1 MSSSFIFRP
10 LKKEDYET
18 ICKWWKWWRWP
29 VLPKDALP
37 QDGTGGFM
45 VEKNNTPIVC
55 GFVYMTNSKI
65 CLLEWIVSNP
75 EYREND
81 RKDAIEFLVSNAEKF
96 CKGLGKKYIF
106 SIGRSKTLMNIH
118 DKLGWSVD
126 KKASYEIIK
135 SI

>member
-1 MSSSFIFRP
+1 MNSSFIFRH
-10 LKKEDYET
+10 LREEDYET

-29 VLPKDALP
+29 ILPKDALP

-45 VEKNNTPIVC
+45 VEKNNIPIVC
-55 GFVYMTNSKI
+55 GFVYMMNSKI

-75 EYREND
+75 EYRETD
-81 RKDAIEFLVSNAEKF
+81 RKDAIEFLISNVEEF

-106 SIGRSKTLMNIH
+106 SIGRNKTLMNIH
-118 DKLGWSVD
+118 DKLGWSVS
-126 KKASYEIIK
+126 KKSSYEIIK